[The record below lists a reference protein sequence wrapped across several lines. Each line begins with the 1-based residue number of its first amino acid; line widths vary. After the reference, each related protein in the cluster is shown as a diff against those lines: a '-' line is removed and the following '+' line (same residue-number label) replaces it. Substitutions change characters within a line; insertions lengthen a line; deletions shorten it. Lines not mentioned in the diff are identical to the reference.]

1 MNKKT
6 KKALFSLIFVLLLMF
21 VNEYFSETFAYD
33 NKTYVANDVEITS
46 ETVLKVHYLDVGQ
59 GDSIFIELPN
69 KKTMLID
76 ASISEASETIIDYIE
91 DLNYSKID
99 YLIATHPHSDH
110 IGGMKDVVNNFNLC
124 LIYMPKVVTTTK
136 TYENLLQAISD
147 KGMKIKT
154 AKAGLNMIDE
164 NDLKVEVLAPN
175 KDSYEDL
182 NNYSIVLKITYK
194 DRSFIFMGDAEKL
207 SEDEITGN
215 VESDVIK
222 IGHHGSSSSSSAGF
236 LKRVNP
242 SLAVISVGENNDYN
256 HPTETVLKRLQKNN
270 IKVYRTDLNGNIIL
284 TTDGEKIKIEVEKI
298 NGSNS

>member
-21 VNEYFSETFAYD
+21 VNEYFSETFASD

-46 ETVLKVHYLDVGQ
+46 EIVLKVHYLDVGQ

-110 IGGMKDVVNNFNLC
+110 IGGMKDVVNNFNLG

-136 TYENLLQAISD
+136 TYESLLQAISD